1 MKRFSQLLIAAAFS
15 TAAFAPVHAADIKIG
30 VGQALTGGGALYGKA
45 IVNGFEMAVDEINQ
59 AGGLHGNAIKLV
71 MEDTK
76 SEKGAA
82 INAYKRLIFGDKVL
96 AIFGTTVS
104 NTAQAADPTAQAAK
118 TVALS
123 SSNTAYDITSIGDYI
138 FRNAVIEADVLP
150 VTVAVAK
157 EKLSLKKVAI
167 LYGNDDDFTVD
178 EYDIFKETL
187 TEQGIEITTEETF
200 VKGDVD
206 FKAQLTKIK
215 STDPDAIVIAALAEG
230 GPIMVQ
236 ARQLGI
242 DLPFIGGNG
251 MNSDKI
257 FTTAPGVAS
266 NDLWV
271 GSPWSLDNDTP
282 ENKQFIADY
291 NARYKVN
298 PDQFAAQAYDA
309 AHILAQ
315 AIRGIQLSGDVA
327 ADRAALR
334 DALPNVT
341 WTGATGPFKFKRHLD
356 RQGQPTG
363 YDADQTAIVSV
374 TRDGRFVLVD

>member
-1 MKRFSQLLIAAAFS
+1 MKLSARLLIAALFS
-15 TAAFAPVHAADIKIG
+15 AAALAPAHAADIKIG

-45 IVNGFEMAVDEINQ
+45 IVNGFEMAVDEINA
-59 AGGLHGNAIKLV
+59 AGGVNGNTITLV
-71 MEDTK
+71 LQDTK

-104 NTAQAADPTAQAAK
+104 NTAQAADPTAQSAK

-157 EKLSLKKVAI
+157 EKLGLKKVAI

-178 EYDIFKETL
+178 EYDIFKQTL
-187 TEQGIEITTEETF
+187 TDQGIEITTEETF

-215 STDPDAIVIAALAEG
+215 GTEPDAIVIAALAEG

-251 MNSDKI
+251 MNSDRI
-257 FTTAPGVAS
+257 FTTAPGAAS

-271 GSPWSLDNDTP
+271 GSPWSLDHKTP
-282 ENKQFIADY
+282 ENTKFIEAF
-291 NARYKVN
+291 NARYKAN

-309 AHILAQ
+309 ANILAQ
-315 AIRGIQLSGDVA
+315 AIGQIELSGDIA
-327 ADRAALR
+327 ADRTALR
-334 DALPNVT
+334 DALPEIT

-363 YDADQTAIVSV
+363 YDADQKAIISV
-374 TRDGRFVLVD
+374 TKDGRFVLVD